1 MRVLVSSI
9 NFAPDHAGIGV
20 YSTDFPLYL
29 TELGHEVS
37 MVTGFSY
44 YPRWEKRKEDKGKFI
59 ESETYQGVSVLR
71 GYLYVPKRAST
82 IKRLFHELTFCFF
95 AGINLLR
102 VRRPSAIVIFTPP
115 FFLGFSALMA
125 SWFHR
130 CPLVVNIQDLPLD
143 AALALGM
150 IRPSPAS
157 RILLGLESWLYRKAD
172 LVVTISDSMMEKV
185 LAKGVTPER
194 TQLVPNW
201 IDVERYSKTCQPG
214 LFRAR
219 YPQSLGKTCVAYAGN
234 LGVKQG
240 VDLLLKLAQE
250 QAKDPVYHFFIIG
263 DGADKVRLQQM
274 AAEMKLP
281 NVTFLPFFS
290 PHDYLAML
298 ADVEIIFVAQRS
310 GAGNNFFPSKLLGLM
325 AQKKALLVAADEDS
339 ELAKKIHEFRF
350 GLISKYGDVA
360 GLVENLRRLGGDAG
374 LRQDLGENGLKAVQT
389 YDRNK
394 VLASWLRRIEKM
406 VAEARRSCGA

>member
-1 MRVLVSSI
+1 MRVLISSI

-29 TELGHEVS
+29 AEMQHEVT
-37 MVTGFSY
+37 MATGFSY
-44 YPRWEKRKEDKGKFI
+44 YPTWEKRAEDSGKWF

-71 GYLYVPKRAST
+71 GYLYVPKKAT
-82 IKRLFHELTFCFF
+82 AVKRLIHELTFCFF
-95 AGINLLR
+95 AGINMFR
-102 VRRPSAIVIFTPP
+102 AKRPHVIVIFTPP
-115 FFLGFSALMA
+115 FFLGFSALLV
-125 SWFHR
+125 SWIRR

-150 IRPSPAS
+150 IRPSPVS
-157 RILLGLESWLYRKAD
+157 RILLRLESWLYRKAD
-172 LVVTISDSMMEKV
+172 LVVTISDSMMENV
-185 LAKGVTPER
+185 LAKGVAPEK

-201 IDVERYSKTCQPG
+201 IDVEKYSKTHQSG
-214 LFRAR
+214 LFRSQ
-219 YPQSLGKTCVAYAGN
+219 YPQSAGKTCVAYAGN

-240 VDLLLKLAQE
+240 VDLLLKLAQA
-250 QAKDPVYHFFIIG
+250 QVADPSYYFFIIG
-263 DGADKVRLQQM
+263 DGADKVRLQEM
-274 AAEMKLP
+274 AAEMRLP

-290 PHDYLAML
+290 PDDYLAML

-325 AQKKALLVAADEDS
+325 AQRKALLVAADEDS

-350 GLISKYGDVA
+350 GLITKYGDVA

-374 LRQDLGENGLKAVQT
+374 LRRELGENGYKAVQT
-389 YDRNK
+389 YGRNE
-394 VLASWLRRIEKM
+394 VLASWSRRIEKV
-406 VAEARRSCGA
+406 VAGAKR

>member
-1 MRVLVSSI
+1 MNICVSSI

-29 TELGHEVS
+29 AEKNHEVT
-37 MVTGFSY
+37 MVTGFPY
-44 YPRWEKRKEDKGKFI
+44 YPLWKKRVEDLGKCF

-71 GYLYVPKRAST
+71 GYLYVPKKVTAV
-82 IKRLFHELTFCFF
+82 KRLLHELTFCFF

-102 VRRPSAIVIFTPP
+102 AKRPDAIVIFTPP
-115 FFLGFSALMA
+115 FFLGFSALLA
-125 SWFHR
+125 AWIRR

-157 RILLGLESWLYRKAD
+157 QILLGLESWLYRKAD
-172 LVVTISDSMMEKV
+172 LVVTISDSMMENV
-185 LAKGVTPER
+185 LVKGVAPER

-201 IDVERYSKTCQPG
+201 IDVEKYSKIRQPG

-219 YPQSLGKTCVAYAGN
+219 YPQSVGKTCVAYAGN

-240 VDLLLKLAQE
+240 VDLLLKLAQA
-250 QAKDPVYHFFIIG
+250 QAEDPGYHFFIIG
-263 DGADKVRLQQM
+263 DGADKVRLREM

-281 NVTFLPFFS
+281 NVTFLPFFH
-290 PHDYLAML
+290 PEDYLAML

-325 AQKKALLVAADEDS
+325 AQRKPLLVAADEDS
-339 ELAKKIHEFRF
+339 ELAKKIHECRF

-360 GLVENLRRLGGDAG
+360 GLVENLCRLGGDAG
-374 LRQDLGENGLKAVQT
+374 LRRELGENGFKAVQN
-389 YDRNK
+389 YDRNE
-394 VLASWLRRIEKM
+394 VLASWSRRIEKV
-406 VAEARRSCGA
+406 VAEARR

>member
-1 MRVLVSSI
+1 MRFLISSI

-29 TELGHEVS
+29 AEVGHEVS

-44 YPRWEKRKEDKGKFI
+44 YPRWEKRKEDEGKFF

-150 IRPSPAS
+150 IKPSPIS
-157 RILLGLESWLYRKAD
+157 KFMLLLEGWLYRRAE
-172 LVVTISDSMMEKV
+172 LVVTISDSMMENV
-185 LAKGVTPER
+185 LAKGVDRKKTL
-194 TQLVPNW
+194 LVPNW
-201 IDVERYSKTCQPG
+201 VDVKKYSKTRDVG
-214 LFRAR
+214 IFRGK
-219 YPQSLGKTCVAYAGN
+219 YPQAVGKTCVAYAGN

-240 VDLLLKLAQE
+240 VDLLLKLAQA
-250 QAKDPVYHFFIIG
+250 QCNDPSFHFFIIG
-263 DGADKVRLQQM
+263 DGADKVRLQEM

-290 PHDYLAML
+290 PDDYLAML

-325 AQKKALLVAADEDS
+325 AQRKALLVAADEDS
-339 ELAKKIHEFRF
+339 ELAKKINESHF
-350 GLISKYGDVA
+350 GLISRYGDVD
-360 GLVENLRRLGGDAG
+360 GLVKNLRRLGTDAT
-374 LRQDLGENGLKAVQT
+374 LRRELGENGFKTVQA
-389 YDRNK
+389 YDRTT
-394 VLASWLRRIEKM
+394 VLAAWSQRI
-406 VAEARRSCGA
+406 AEVVTKARG